1 MKNSLHRS
9 SFLVFFILIYH
20 GLFAQD
26 PEFSQYY
33 ATTIYTNPASTGS
46 DFSRAALAYRV
57 QYYGLPGGFV
67 TFNASYDQHVKK
79 LRGGL
84 GIMFTNDKAGEGIL
98 TSNSIYLSYSYEH
111 EITKK
116 IILRIGVQSGI
127 FQKALQWDKLRWGD
141 QILSQLG
148 YLGTTNETRIDKAIT
163 RANFAAGAMVYSKKF
178 YAGIACHNLLEPNQS
193 FFAYAGP
200 GTILPRRVTLHGGML
215 IPLDGK
221 EDSKINISPNILLMM
236 QGKFNQMNIG
246 FYANKGAMVAGF
258 WFRTTTPNAD
268 AVIGMIGVRKNH
280 FKFGFTTDFTI
291 SNLKS
296 AGKTAF
302 EFTTIYEF
310 KNKAQKKEEPRIR
323 CPLY

>member
-1 MKNSLHRS
+1 MKNSLHRP
-9 SFLVFFILIYH
+9 SFLFFFILIYQ

-33 ATTIYTNPASTGS
+33 ATAIYTNPASTGS
-46 DFSRAALAYRV
+46 DFSRAALAYRI
-57 QYYGLPGGFV
+57 QYYGLPGGIV
-67 TFNASYDQHVKK
+67 SFNASYDQHLRK

-84 GIMFTNDKAGEGIL
+84 GIMYSNDIAGEGIL
-98 TSNSIYLSYSYEH
+98 KTNSVNLSYAYEH

-116 IILRIGVQSGI
+116 IMLRIGVQGGI
-127 FQKALQWDKLRWGD
+127 YQKSIFWNRFVWGTFV
-141 QILSQLG
+141 LNQLG
-148 YLGTTNETRIDKAIT
+148 IITPTNISAIDVSIT
-163 RANFAAGAMVYSKKF
+163 RANFAAGALVYSKKF
-178 YAGIACHNLLEPNQS
+178 YAGMACHNLFEPNQS
-193 FFAYAGP
+193 FFANTGP
-200 GTILPRRVTLHGGML
+200 GTLLPRRVTLHGGML

-236 QGKFNQMNIG
+236 QGKFNQMNLG

-268 AVIGMIGVRKNH
+268 AVIGMIGLRKKH
-280 FKFGFTTDFTI
+280 FKFGLTTDFTI

-310 KNKAQKKEEPRIR
+310 KNKAQKKEDPRIR